1 VWNDNDR
8 PLHGSRRLHTHTAL
22 KVNPAARVYAVS
34 LSDKQGGHRI
44 LVPFG
49 KKDPRITVSIVDITM
64 LSGEMGCDSIPS
76 DHPDYASFTRK
87 RVFPNVECDVVV
99 CDGHVLRTH
108 SRHPYREASEAWRL
122 TCSQFVFALQRIKSG
137 GRLVMLLHKVDSW
150 CSCQLLYAFSKF
162 SHIVLFK
169 PKRKHATRR
178 SFYRVAKDVQPAT
191 EEAKA
196 AVKEW
201 KQAWLLATFGER
213 PSNYNSAVQ
222 QEQIARVLHEFGESL
237 IQLARPVWEIQ
248 RYAVSKA
255 SFLGAQSVA
264 RPGPEDAT

>member
-1 VWNDNDR
+1 MTMIDLCMG
-8 PLHGSRRLHTHTAL
+8 PGGYTHTAL

-49 KKDPRITVSIVDITM
+49 KKDPRITVSIVNITM

-162 SHIVLFK
+162 SHIVLSSLNESMLLEGLSTGWLK
-169 PKRKHATRR
+169 MYSRPQRKQ
-178 SFYRVAKDVQPAT
+178 S
-191 EEAKA
+191 
-196 AVKEW
+196 
-201 KQAWLLATFGER
+201 
-213 PSNYNSAVQ
+213 
-222 QEQIARVLHEFGESL
+222 
-237 IQLARPVWEIQ
+237 QL
-248 RYAVSKA
+248 
-255 SFLGAQSVA
+255 
-264 RPGPEDAT
+264 